1 MTGTIVDRESMFFYS
16 KRSESSAYD
25 IVWETCESSDGDQ
38 RLVRTYVWLPP
49 WFTDPQDIVQKETGA
64 VLQLDTPA
72 LQEGFDGR
80 ICPEGVYIGCE
91 RFEEGSWV

>member
-1 MTGTIVDRESMFFYS
+1 MFFYS

-25 IVWETCESSDGDQ
+25 IV
-38 RLVRTYVWLPP
+38 YVWLPP